1 MDGPTSDRR
10 NRSPTMKGLN
20 EDDPLDFSSDDE
32 IKERQKR
39 RSKMNTA
46 ERWKTI
52 EKKQQILKLQQQQL
66 LQDQKKREARE
77 LGEAEHTQSI
87 SDRSPH
93 PPSPRR
99 SGRNTGKTER
109 KSIQRNERKSI
120 QSNDSVSPLVAA
132 RQARLSV
139 QGSRRTKIRGSGGS
153 NVNGEV
159 AEQIRMV
166 RKSLQGKKIM

>member
-1 MDGPTSDRR
+1 
-10 NRSPTMKGLN
+10 MKGLN
-20 EDDPLDFSSDDE
+20 DSDLLDSSSDDE

-39 RSKMNTA
+39 RSKMNTS
-46 ERWKTI
+46 ERWKTV
-52 EKKQQILKLQQQQL
+52 EKKQQALKLQQQQL
-66 LQDQKKREARE
+66 LQDHRKREARE
-77 LGEAEHTQSI
+77 LGEAENALSA

-93 PPSPRR
+93 PPTPRR
-99 SGRNTGKTER
+99 SGRKTGNRPER
-109 KSIQRNERKSI
+109 KSLQRKERTSI
-120 QSNDSVSPLVAA
+120 KSNDSMSPLVAA

-159 AEQIRMV
+159 ADQIRMV